1 MASITPL
8 GPLVFNQALDDPEN
22 VSAVVVV
29 GDYLV
34 VGGDETDRVQILK
47 RNGDAYDV
55 IHDLPLNTTGDE
67 IDIEGLT
74 YDGTHVYV
82 IGAHSK
88 TRDKVKPEEKTYAQ
102 NRKALKDLDNHPERD
117 VLCRFALGADG
128 APSGLVSA
136 SLRSVIDADDILK
149 RFVPIPSKD
158 NGVDI
163 EGLAA
168 HGGSVYVGFR
178 GPVLRG
184 VWATVLKCRF
194 GNPVTNPELLFLTLG
209 GLGCRDLVR
218 VAGGF
223 LVLAGP
229 VGEGPPIFRV
239 FFWDGK
245 DCVPGTDRPA
255 ADTGKTELLGEV
267 IPAGNA
273 KPEGMAVLSEN
284 GNTYDVMI
292 VSDGVTN
299 GAPTTYRIVR

>member
-8 GPLVFNQALDDPEN
+8 GPIAFNQVLDDPEN
-22 VSAVVVV
+22 VSAVAVV

-34 VGGDETDRVQILK
+34 VGADETDHVQILK

-55 IHDLPLNTTGDE
+55 IHALPLNATGDE
-67 IDIEGLT
+67 IDIEGIT

-88 TRDKVKPEEKTYAQ
+88 TRDKVKPNKTYVQ
-102 NRKALKDLDNHPERD
+102 NRGELKKLDDHPERD

-128 APSGLVSA
+128 TPSGLVSA

-158 NGVDI
+158 NGIDI
-163 EGLAA
+163 EGIAA
-168 HGGSVYVGFR
+168 HGGSLYVGFR

-184 VWATVLKCRF
+184 VWAPVLKCRF

-209 GLGCRDLVR
+209 GLGCRDMVR
-218 VAGGF
+218 VADGF

-239 FFWDGK
+239 YFWDGK
-245 DCVPGTDRPA
+245 DCVPGNDRPA
-255 ADTGKTELLGEV
+255 ADTGKTELLGEAPPPV
-267 IPAGNA
+267 NA
-273 KPEGMAVLSEN
+273 KPEGMALLSEN
-284 GNTYDVMI
+284 GNTYDVLI

-299 GAPTTYRIVR
+299 GAPTRYRIVR